1 MPAGERRH
9 VGVTMIAVIIFS
21 SLAGLYLVVRRKDMV
36 TIGIGIV
43 LLLGTAAL
51 LVDHLE
57 LMRE

>member
-1 MPAGERRH
+1 
-9 VGVTMIAVIIFS
+9 MIAVIIFS

-57 LMRE
+57 WMPE